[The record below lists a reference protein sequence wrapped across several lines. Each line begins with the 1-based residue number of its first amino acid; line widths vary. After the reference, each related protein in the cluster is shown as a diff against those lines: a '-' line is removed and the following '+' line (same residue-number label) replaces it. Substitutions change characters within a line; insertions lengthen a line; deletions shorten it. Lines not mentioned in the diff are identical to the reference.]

1 MNTTNIFETASRK
14 KFRYPYKGMIT
25 TEDLWDLNLEQLDI
39 VFKALNKE
47 AEGKKLP
54 SLMANMD
61 VLDAELFTKI
71 EIVKFI
77 FKVKEQEI
85 ENRKQAA
92 ANAAKRQML
101 LGALARRREKD
112 IDAMSEEELL
122 KALDE
127 IE

>member
-1 MNTTNIFETASRK
+1 MTTTNIFETASRN

-25 TEDLWDLNLEQLDI
+25 TEDLWDLNLEQLDTI
-39 VFKALNKE
+39 FKALNRE

-54 SLMANMD
+54 SLRTTMD
-61 VLDAELFTKI
+61 VMDAELFTKI
-71 EIVKFI
+71 EIVEFI
-77 FKVKEQEI
+77 FHVKEQEI
-85 ENRKQAA
+85 KDRKKAV
-92 ANAAKRQML
+92 ANAARRQIL

-112 IDAMSEEELL
+112 IENMTEDELL